1 MPTETLKPVVNGAGQ
16 FERPL
21 QAAYEQWD
29 LTAGK
34 VIAEFP
40 IWQLMMVRIRPDNY
54 DIWRSLGRP
63 YIDATRAVWRQLKLT
78 ERDLVVRRHT
88 RAPHRL
94 VHDLEGADTPTFDTN
109 HHSTNRT
116 QRIVQPTFFLNRNDT
131 VTPVTG

>member
-1 MPTETLKPVVNGAGQ
+1 MMEGNLPIQWVVDFDANSILRGVRMPTETLKPVVNGAGQ

-54 DIWRSLGRP
+54 RSEEHTSELQSLMRNS
-63 YIDATRAVWRQLKLT
+63 YAVFCLKQIKTTLT
-78 ERDLVVRRHT
+78 KH
-88 RAPHRL
+88 
-94 VHDLEGADTPTFDTN
+94 
-109 HHSTNRT
+109 
-116 QRIVQPTFFLNRNDT
+116 Q
-131 VTPVTG
+131 

>member
-54 DIWRSLGRP
+54 DNWGSLGRP
-63 YIDATRAVWRQLKLT
+63 YLDATRAVWRQLTMT
-78 ERDLVVRRHT
+78 ERDLIVRRSEEHTSELQSLMRISYAVFCLKKHKARNSHTMTYTPQTHT
-88 RAPHRL
+88 R
-94 VHDLEGADTPTFDTN
+94 
-109 HHSTNRT
+109 
-116 QRIVQPTFFLNRNDT
+116 Q
-131 VTPVTG
+131 